1 MEIKELVEKITRA
14 LVGFPDEIHVEE
26 IEATNVKVLE
36 IKVSRRDMK
45 YLVGKRGKNIDALK
59 RIVSVAAKD
68 QRYIVKVID
77 PRYC

>member
-1 MEIKELVEKITRA
+1 
-14 LVGFPDEIHVEE
+14 
-26 IEATNVKVLE
+26 
-36 IKVSRRDMK
+36 MK